1 MSTRAAEKVSTSSY
15 APPATSP
22 GATAR
27 LQSIDFI
34 RGVVMIL
41 MAIDHVRVYSGVPA
55 GGPSPS
61 VFFTRWVTHFC
72 APAFV
77 FLAGTSAFFNG
88 RKLGDMGKLSRF
100 LLTRGAMLV
109 VLELTL
115 IKFFWTFGL
124 DYKSFTLA
132 GVIWMLGWC
141 MIILA
146 GLVRLSPK
154 TVAWIGLAIALG
166 QQAIGAIGFALP
178 SGARSF
184 WQFIYTTGGDAPLG
198 ISVLYVLVP
207 WAGVM
212 AAGYG
217 FGLLLERPREQ
228 RNRILLRLGVTM
240 TAL

>member
-1 MSTRAAEKVSTSSY
+1 MSTRAAEQASTSSY
-15 APPATSP
+15 SPPEAARTSS
-22 GATAR
+22 R
-27 LQSIDFI
+27 LQSIDFL
-34 RGVVMIL
+34 RGGVMVL

-55 GGPSPS
+55 GGQSPG

-72 APAFV
+72 APLFV

-88 RKLGDMGKLSRF
+88 RKLADTGRLSRF
-100 LLTRGAMLV
+100 LVTRGALLV
-109 VLELTL
+109 VMELTL

-154 TVAWIGLAIALG
+154 TGGWIGLAIALG
-166 QQAIGAIGFALP
+166 QQAVGAIGFALP

-184 WQFIYTTGGDAPLG
+184 WQFIYTTG
-198 ISVLYVLVP
+198 
-207 WAGVM
+207 
-212 AAGYG
+212 
-217 FGLLLERPREQ
+217 
-228 RNRILLRLGVTM
+228 
-240 TAL
+240 